1 MTGFPPSPIAGHAF
15 IPFPASG
22 DLHDETGQSAWIVIL
37 QRDGTIRGP
46 RPALTYVPVQRG
58 LPHDVV
64 AYHLMD
70 ADDAAALASGRNTDV
85 LSSRPSRT
93 SRKVAPLL
101 LGIGIGVVL
110 AALAAPPMDRIRED
124 DL

>member
-1 MTGFPPSPIAGHAF
+1 MTRLPASPFADHAF
-15 IPFPASG
+15 LPLPASG
-22 DLHDETGQSAWIVIL
+22 DLYDETGQSAWIVVL

-46 RPALTYVPVQRG
+46 RPALTYVPVRRG

-70 ADDAAALASGRNTDV
+70 AAAFASNTDTDV
-85 LSSRPSRT
+85 LSTRPSRS
-93 SRKVAPLL
+93 SRKVATLL
-101 LGIGIGVVL
+101 LGIGIGVLLAVL
-110 AALAAPPMDRIRED
+110 AGPSMDLLED